1 MGKRNLP
8 VRIFSKR
15 EITDECAVEGMGSG
29 ELPKWTL
36 SGIEL
41 RNRSEQLING
51 VECARESLDRRTKG
65 REFIPITLTARL
77 NDEAKAKSYR
87 RKISQLF
94 DTKQEDNIIGLID
107 EENLIIKIK
116 DKIDLEQIQGRLKR
130 VDSNV
135 IAISAIEYIELFK
148 PTIEYRHEKGN
159 KLKAK
164 LLKYNNYE
172 LDLAVSNTFEKICK
186 ENEINYKKTNYTDDI
201 TVYKLETDSLETI
214 KFLEDFEG
222 IYSIEDMP
230 SYTSS
235 DFDSFGNFP
244 KPKIKIMD
252 KNTEYP
258 IVGVMDTGI
267 EKNEYLEGWLE
278 AEKNTS
284 FADEDLL
291 KKHGTFVAGIVTYGD
306 EFENKDYTGVKGC
319 KVFDSSIFS
328 EKEEIDQDTLID
340 NIKKSLNRYG
350 DRIKIWNLSIGTR
363 VEAEADKFSD
373 FGIALDSLQDKYDV
387 IICKSAGNCTNFI
400 NGAPKSR
407 ISKSADSVRS
417 IVVGSIA
424 QEQADGDLAMI
435 NYPSPFTR
443 IGRGPSYIIKP
454 DLVHYGGNA
463 RVNDDGSV
471 GITGVKSFSQN
482 GEIVEDA
489 GTSFSTPR
497 VSTILAGIQN
507 ELKDGFD
514 PLLIKGL
521 AIHSA
526 TYPENV
532 ELPFSERINQMG
544 FGVPKK
550 VNDILYNTS
559 NEITLIMKDQINKGE
574 YTEILDFP
582 YPKSMIQ
589 NGVFYGQIVVTVIY
603 NPILDP
609 TQGAEYCQS
618 NLEVKLGT
626 YDNKIARD
634 TSKPYIK
641 NPIGK
646 ENGKNILSQSCYS
659 KRLIKTN
666 RCEFG
671 KKERLLVQ
679 YGDKYYPVKKYA
691 VDLDEITESN
701 KIKYLSENR
710 QWYLKIEGLFRDS
723 IVKKSEKNGDDL
735 YQDFCVLIT
744 IRDQKNTENPVYNEV
759 TSLLSYNNF
768 LHSSIGLNNDINV
781 NVNVNVNENK
791 SAEDDE
797 LKKLIND
804 IMGNK

>member
-15 EITDECAVEGMGSG
+15 EIIDECAVEGMGGS
-29 ELPKWTL
+29 ELPKWAL
-36 SGIEL
+36 SGLEL
-41 RNRSEQLING
+41 KNRAEQLISE
-51 VECARESLDRRTKG
+51 VECARESLNKRRKE
-65 REFIPITLTARL
+65 REFIPITVTAKL

-87 RKISQLF
+87 KNISKLF
-94 DTKQEDNIIGLID
+94 DTKQDDNIIGLVN

-116 DKIDLEQIQGRLKR
+116 DKIDLDQIQGRLKR
-130 VDSNV
+130 TDNNV

-148 PTIEYRHEKGN
+148 PTIEYTHKEGN

-164 LLKYNNYE
+164 LLNYNNYE

-186 ENEINYKKTNYTDDI
+186 ENEIVYRKTNYTEDI
-201 TVYKLETDSLETI
+201 AVYKLETDSLDKI

-230 SYTSS
+230 SYTIS
-235 DFDSFGNFP
+235 DFDSFGDFP
-244 KPKIKIMD
+244 KPKVKVMD
-252 KNTEYP
+252 NNIQYP

-267 EKNEYLEGWLE
+267 EKNQYLDGWLLD
-278 AEKNTS
+278 EKNAS
-284 FADEDLL
+284 FVDEELL
-291 KKHGTFVAGIVTYGD
+291 KKHGTFVAGIVAYGD
-306 EFENKDYTGVKGC
+306 ELENKDYTGVKGC
-319 KVFDSSIFS
+319 RVFDSSIFS
-328 EKEEIDQDTLID
+328 EVVEVDQDVLID
-340 NIKKSLNRYG
+340 NIEQSLRRYG
-350 DRIKIWNLSIGTR
+350 DKIKIWNLSIGTR
-363 VEAEADKFSD
+363 VEADVDKFSD
-373 FGIALDSLQDKYDV
+373 FGMALDALQDKYDV
-387 IICKSAGNCTNFI
+387 IICKSAGNCSNFA

-417 IVVGSIA
+417 VVVGSIA
-424 QEQADGDLAMI
+424 HKQVDGDLAKV

-463 RVNDDGSV
+463 RVNEDGSI

-482 GEIVEDA
+482 GSIREDS

-497 VSTILAGIQN
+497 VSAILAGIQN

-526 TYPENV
+526 NYPENI
-532 ELPFSERINQMG
+532 ELPLGERINQMG

-550 VNDILYNTS
+550 VNDILYNTP
-559 NEITLIMKDQINKGE
+559 NEITLIMKDQITKGE

-589 NGVFYGQIVVTVIY
+589 NGMFYGQIVVTVIY

-609 TQGAEYCQS
+609 TQGAEYCQT

-626 YDNKIARD
+626 YDKKIARD
-634 TSKPYIK
+634 MSKPYIK

-646 ENGKNILSQSCYS
+646 EDGKNILSQSCYS
-659 KRLIKTN
+659 KRAIRTN
-666 RCEFG
+666 SCEFG

-679 YGDKYYPVKKYA
+679 YGDKFYPVKKYA
-691 VDLDEITESN
+691 VDLDEMTEAN
-701 KIKYLSENR
+701 KIKYLSEDR

-723 IVKKSEKNGDDL
+723 IIRKSEKKGDDL

-759 TSLLSYNNF
+759 TTMLTYNNF
-768 LHSSIGLNNDINV
+768 LHSSIGLNNNINV
-781 NVNVNVNENK
+781 SVNEN
-791 SAEDDE
+791 DDDNDE

-804 IMGNK
+804 IMENN